1 MFGGFVT
8 VENLM
13 YLAGGLLAAWLIALP
28 VVPLVHERAVRLMRR
43 RYEAL
48 QRKPDRQMEQA
59 ILRADFAMSTR
70 RLEHAIGVMT
80 DRAAAH
86 MREIADKRAALQK
99 LKDDLQKLK
108 DELAAR
114 EAKIAELA
122 RRDAGHSAQLAA
134 ACAEREA
141 ARAEAAATATV
152 LRQAQDD
159 IRALRAEIAALT
171 AALNRRIALHPR
183 QEYEITTRAARTQ
196 PASAREAAAA
206 LVVPAP
212 APAFAPQAPASGAND
227 DRHAIAR
234 AVQAILA
241 EGAATM
247 TRH

>member
-99 LKDDLQKLK
+99 LNQDLAERQ
-108 DELAAR
+108 AS
-114 EAKIAELA
+114 IAMLQ
-122 RRDAGHSAQLAA
+122 RRDAERGAQLPA
-134 ACAEREA
+134 ACAERQA

-171 AALNRRIALHPR
+171 AALNRRIALYDR
-183 QEYEITTRAARTQ
+183 QEYENMTLASRTQ
-196 PASAREAAAA
+196 PASAKEAAAA
-206 LVVPAP
+206 LVVPAR

-241 EGAATM
+241 EGAAAM